1 MFHPKQ
7 KHISHKNTN
16 DMMKQII
23 CIDADKYPHLQD
35 LYQIVSEAINQA
47 IPKDAL
53 SPLSHD
59 GIMKRVE
66 EGVLHFKEMEDDMKI
81 LQSKFFHYYSDN
93 LKETIIQRS
102 GNRIAVFSE
111 EVLVSVS

>member
-1 MFHPKQ
+1 
-7 KHISHKNTN
+7 
-16 DMMKQII
+16 MKQII
-23 CIDADKYPHLQD
+23 CIDADKYPHLHD

-59 GIMKRVE
+59 GVMKRVE
-66 EGVLHFKEMEDDMKI
+66 EGVLHFKEMEDDMRI
-81 LQSKFFHYYSDN
+81 LQSKFFHYYSDD

-111 EVLVSVS
+111 EVLVTASATVPLSSEKCEK